1 MRGPCHQNARLLPAP
16 PGATPQTPTGIV
28 TDRPP
33 HPSGF
38 EPNGPLELHA
48 AETRAALCHKT
59 AERDS
64 YTQAPSRVTADR
76 ALLKCHGE
84 QHLERGVGKS
94 AIVVALLAVFA
105 VFIIATLTELNP
117 ICSPPSGYP
126 SLRAIIASVALTFF
140 AYLGFSVISFAAED
154 LPNPARNLPRAMY
167 ISLGGTTALYVAI
180 SVGVF
185 GTLTV
190 AEVTKYGA
198 TAVAEAARP
207 ALGDAGFTA
216 VTIASLLATSSSVNA
231 TLYASKGFTGTLARV
246 GQFPP
251 LFGQQ
256 SRLGR
261 HGGLVITVALIL
273 LFVNLFNLSAIA
285 SVGSAVSLS
294 VFVLVGIAGY
304 RLRDQIKGRRGILA
318 LAVAAAGFVLGFFVI
333 DTLRN
338 DPSTFAAIVVLVV
351 LAIALDFAWK
361 RAKLKTESDP
371 DIRA

>member
-1 MRGPCHQNARLLPAP
+1 
-16 PGATPQTPTGIV
+16 
-28 TDRPP
+28 
-33 HPSGF
+33 
-38 EPNGPLELHA
+38 
-48 AETRAALCHKT
+48 
-59 AERDS
+59 
-64 YTQAPSRVTADR
+64 
-76 ALLKCHGE
+76 
-84 QHLERGVGKS
+84 
-94 AIVVALLAVFA
+94 VA
-105 VFIIATLTELNP
+105 
-117 ICSPPSGYP
+117 
-126 SLRAIIASVALTFF
+126 
-140 AYLGFSVISFAAED
+140 
-154 LPNPARNLPRAMY
+154 
-167 ISLGGTTALYVAI
+167 
-180 SVGVF
+180 
-185 GTLTV
+185 
-190 AEVTKYGA
+190 
-198 TAVAEAARP
+198 AEAARP

-216 VTIASLLATSSSVNA
+216 VTIAALLATSSSVNA

-304 RLRDQIKGRRGILA
+304 RLRDQIKGRRGVLA
-318 LAVAAAGFVLGFFVI
+318 LAVAAAGFVLLFFVI

-351 LAIALDFAWK
+351 LAIALDFVWK